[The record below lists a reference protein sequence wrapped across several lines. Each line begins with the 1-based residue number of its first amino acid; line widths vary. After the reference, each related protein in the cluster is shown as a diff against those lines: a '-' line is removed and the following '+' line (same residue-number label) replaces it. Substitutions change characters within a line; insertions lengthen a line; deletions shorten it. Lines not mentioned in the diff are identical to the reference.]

1 MKPQKYPSSKM
12 KVGLV
17 LYRVTAFTDEE
28 DGKTTI
34 DVEQWVVRSIK
45 RKRGTQT
52 RCGFALPTA
61 IYRQQRYV
69 HLTHKIKGIT
79 WGKRSR
85 LNGDF
90 GWLKSIP
97 TRCRESFAEGDDLPI
112 GFYTTQLAAFK
123 SAIALKQSEIKR
135 YKAWEQEKGY
145 EPGYWDDVV
154 AESEKELRLLK
165 ARLKRYQS
173 ATAFK

>member
-1 MKPQKYPSSKM
+1 
-12 KVGLV
+12 
-17 LYRVTAFTDEE
+17 
-28 DGKTTI
+28 
-34 DVEQWVVRSIK
+34 
-45 RKRGTQT
+45 
-52 RCGFALPTA
+52 
-61 IYRQQRYV
+61 V
-69 HLTHKIKGIT
+69 HLTHKIKDIT

-85 LNGDF
+85 RNGDF

-97 TRCRESFAEGDDLPI
+97 AWCRQSFVEGDDLPI